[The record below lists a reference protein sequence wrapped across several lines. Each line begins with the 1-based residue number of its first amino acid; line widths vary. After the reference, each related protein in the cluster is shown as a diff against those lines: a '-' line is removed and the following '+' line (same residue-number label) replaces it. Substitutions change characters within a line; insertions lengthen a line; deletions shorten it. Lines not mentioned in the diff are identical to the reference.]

1 MYVGVQNESKVVYIQ
16 PEKAKRINDI
26 LAAEREF
33 HELKKQNHEGQ
44 TKRKTY

>member
-1 MYVGVQNESKVVYIQ
+1 MKAKVVYIQ

-33 HELKKQNHEGQ
+33 HELQEKKPRSSGQ
-44 TKRKTY
+44 LGK

>member
-1 MYVGVQNESKVVYIQ
+1 MKAKVVYIQ
-16 PEKAKRINDI
+16 PEKVKRINDI

-33 HELKKQNHEGQ
+33 HDLEKQNHEVQ

>member
-1 MYVGVQNESKVVYIQ
+1 MKAKVTYIQ

-33 HELKKQNHEGQ
+33 HELEEQNHEVQ
-44 TKRKTY
+44 IKKKDLLT

>member
-1 MYVGVQNESKVVYIQ
+1 MKAKVIYIQ

-33 HELKKQNHEGQ
+33 HELEKQNHEVRNG
-44 TKRKTY
+44 RKTY